1 MNKSDKIFLLSNI
14 IIVGFFVAI
23 IFHYFCANILYLGDP
38 FNTFLLYPKWFIAD
52 IKNITDA
59 SLFLKPFSKVDLMV
73 NYFPLV
79 YFFLFPFALL
89 KNYLIEYAI
98 FLSVFLSFFYFQ
110 NYKNFFCQEFSKLQN
125 FQNIFIL
132 TFMTYPF
139 LYLLERGNVDM
150 LLIILFTLSIYGFHE
165 KKYLKSSIL
174 LAIIN
179 AIKPFCLPF
188 LVLFVYEKK
197 WKELFINLFLTVF
210 LIVGGFLLLHDN
222 AFTQLEGLKTNLLF
236 YKQQFLYHPFNG
248 TSTCSSLF
256 QALKLISYHTRLIS
270 TSLLVERYGFILFG
284 GTLITVY
291 FAWKEEVFWKRIAL
305 LTLYMST
312 FPYIIFDYKLI
323 FLFIPIWFFVNAEE
337 KSVFDL
343 IYTILFGL
351 LLIPK
356 KQLIFFPITDFSSIA
371 NPVIML
377 IFIGLIIFEQFKKGE
392 DKT

>member
-1 MNKSDKIFLLSNI
+1 MNKSEKIFLLSNI
-14 IIVGFFVAI
+14 VIVGFFIAI
-23 IFHYFCANILYLGDP
+23 IFHYFCANILHLEDP

-59 SLFLKPFSKVDLMV
+59 SLYLKPFSMPDSMV
-73 NYFPLV
+73 NYFPLI

-89 KNYLIEYAI
+89 KNYLIEYT
-98 FLSVFLSFFYFQ
+98 VFLLVFLCFFSFQ
-110 NYKNFFCQEFSKLQN
+110 NYKNFSCKDFSKLQN
-125 FQNIFIL
+125 FQNVFIL

-139 LYLLERGNVDM
+139 LYLLERGNIDM
-150 LLIILFTLSIYGFHE
+150 LLMILFTLSIYAFYS
-165 KKYLKSSIL
+165 KNYLKSSVL

-188 LVLFVYEKK
+188 LILFVYEKR
-197 WKELFINLFLTVF
+197 WKELFINIFLTTF
-210 LIVGGFLLLHDN
+210 LVVGGFLLLQDN
-222 AFTQLEGLKTNLLF
+222 IFSQFAGLKTNLLL

-256 QALKLISYHTRLIS
+256 QALKLIYYNAGLTA
-270 TSLLVERYGFILFG
+270 TDFLVKIYGFIIFF

-291 FAWKEEVFWKRIAL
+291 FAWKETVFWKRIAL
-305 LTLYMST
+305 LTLYMSV

-323 FLFIPIWFFVNAEE
+323 FLFIPLWFFVNSEE
-337 KSVFDL
+337 KSRFDL

-356 KQLIFFPITDFSSIA
+356 KQLIFFPITDFSTIV
-371 NPVIML
+371 NPIILLCFM
-377 IFIGLIIFEQFKKGE
+377 GLIIYEQLKKE
-392 DKT
+392 KE